1 MRERDLSAQRYRCAS
16 QPDGVVARA
25 SIVETIVS
33 RDKNRRSDKASKGM
47 NKGERERKKMPDDDD
62 DNDNT
67 GEDGKIISL
76 AKESTMPAR
85 YCIHTVLIRAM
96 GVKL

>member
-1 MRERDLSAQRYRCAS
+1 
-16 QPDGVVARA
+16 
-25 SIVETIVS
+25 
-33 RDKNRRSDKASKGM
+33 
-47 NKGERERKKMPDDDD
+47 MPDDDD
-62 DNDNT
+62 NNT

-96 GVKL
+96 ASSYDGLKA